1 MLENASYN
9 QGRKIMAIGSAT
21 LGAAEPY
28 LIQQQWT
35 AYTAEQHATW
45 AELVGRRM
53 PQIEAHACQEY
64 LEGFSSDWSQNRP
77 DPKSGRGKSTA

>member
-1 MLENASYN
+1 
-9 QGRKIMAIGSAT
+9 MATGSAT

-53 PQIEAHACQEY
+53 PRLKRMPARNTWKVFIRLGSE
-64 LEGFSSDWSQNRP
+64 P
-77 DPKSGRGKSTA
+77 T

>member
-1 MLENASYN
+1 
-9 QGRKIMAIGSAT
+9 MAIGSAT

-28 LIQQQWT
+28 LIQQEWT

-64 LEGFSSDWSQNRP
+64 LEGFQQMVSEP
-77 DPKSGRGKSTA
+77 T

>member
-1 MLENASYN
+1 
-9 QGRKIMAIGSAT
+9 MATGSAT

-64 LEGFSSDWSQNRP
+64 LEGFQQIGLRTDLIPNLAEVNQRLRP
-77 DPKSGRGKSTA
+77 RSGWRTTP